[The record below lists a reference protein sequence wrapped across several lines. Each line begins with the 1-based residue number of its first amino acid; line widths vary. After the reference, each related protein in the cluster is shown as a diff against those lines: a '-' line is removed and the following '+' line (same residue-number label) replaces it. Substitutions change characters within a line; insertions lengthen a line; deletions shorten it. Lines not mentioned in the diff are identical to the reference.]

1 MTERRPTGALERA
14 VLECLWAEPDGA
26 TPGEVRAVLGE
37 DLAYTTVMTILRRLW
52 QKGLVDREKDGR
64 AHVYRA
70 RVSEAEFAA
79 TGMHR
84 ALSATTDGPAA
95 LSRFV
100 GGLSAKDERALR
112 QILEELDG

>member
-14 VLECLWAEPDGA
+14 VLECLWAAPDGV
-26 TPGEVRAVLGE
+26 TPGEVRTVLDE

-52 QKGLVDREKDGR
+52 QKGLVEREKNGR

-70 RVSEAEFAA
+70 KVSEADLAA

-84 ALSATTDGPAA
+84 LLSAATDGPAA

-100 GGLSAKDERALR
+100 GGLSEEDERALR